1 MKTKEK
7 SKSFPGFFSAL
18 KDPSRDASIP
28 RKTDT
33 ASTRSKAEALFM
45 KRWSI
50 DDEHWASIPKVV
62 GSIPTGVD
70 IDLVIRGKLTNIK
83 FKNSN
88 R

>member
-7 SKSFPGFFSAL
+7 SNSFPGFFSAL
-18 KDPSRDASIP
+18 KGPSRDASIP
-28 RKTDT
+28 RKTD
-33 ASTRSKAEALFM
+33 AATRSKAKALLM

-50 DDEHWASIPKVV
+50 DEEHWASIPKVI
-62 GSIPTGVD
+62 GSIRTGVD
-70 IDLVIRGKLTNIK
+70 IDLLIRGKLTNIK